1 MTLDGRTALITGAAL
16 AIVADVTLTAD
27 VERAV
32 AIPRAPSRRAP
43 STTSPAAGRRT
54 EGW

>member
-27 VERAV
+27 VERAM
-32 AIPRAPSRRAP
+32 AIPRERWGRSPGAPIRPGS
-43 STTSPAAGRRT
+43 
-54 EGW
+54 